1 MKIFVVFF
9 LFISSFL
16 YGALISPSNDSN
28 LRYRHILFEWEQEP
42 DAQGYH
48 LEVSN
53 SQNFLNLVLSIELY
67 STIHINTE
75 DFDWNSQYYWRV
87 RPIDIEG
94 IYGQWIGVATFSTEG
109 TTLPNLDID
118 NYDDSLVQDGLI
130 MYSQFS
136 PYFAVGVIDKTGSE
150 VWNTES
156 VYMNHISKY
165 GEIYGIANNIGKKIN
180 FKQNELWESD
190 PDIFIDSHEVKQI
203 SNGNYMAFSPIYQI
217 GPISIGP
224 WTSYFQELGYQA
236 DGQANEFQWMGMQ
249 IIELDKNTGDLVW
262 SWNPFEH
269 FTMQDNDIYEN
280 TWWDAYFSQRFDW
293 MHTNAFHFDEV
304 DSVIY
309 ASHRHLSRISKIDYP
324 SGEVIWNMGMP
335 AEYNTGSN
343 NICSDLGFS
352 FQHNIQLLDNGDLL
366 FFDNGNLSPLL
377 LNDSNPTSRVRRIR
391 VIDDSYC
398 ETIWQYELPQDL
410 YGLGMGSVQLLE
422 NNNYLIYTYGNGLGN
437 PECSIIEVNQSQE
450 IVWKVTS
457 QNNNS
462 AWYRAYKFPSIHP
475 EAFSVVAQ
483 NYTTDDGEA
492 VIELNDNTLNFSVVN
507 QSGFNQ
513 DYKFILS
520 DLMDGSPQ
528 LFDYEQGEF
537 ELGPNGSI
545 NLSFQANNSD
555 IESTMINLF
564 IWPSHHEYAVKEL
577 GFTVIKS
584 DSLLGDING
593 DNIYNILDVVLLVNI
608 ILDLSEAPNNA
619 DINDDNSVNILDIV
633 LLVNL
638 ILDT

>member
-1 MKIFVVFF
+1 MKIFSLYF

-16 YGALISPSNDSN
+16 YGALITPSNGSN

-42 DAQGYH
+42 NAQSYH

-53 SQNFLNLVLSIELY
+53 NQLFLDLVLSIEQY

-87 RPIDIEG
+87 RPIDIDG
-94 IYGQWIGVATFSTEG
+94 NYGQWIGVAIFSTEG
-109 TTLPNLDID
+109 TTLPNLYVDD
-118 NYDDSLVQDGLI
+118 YNDDSVQDGLI

-136 PYFAVGVIDKTGSE
+136 PYFAVGVIDKTGNE

-156 VYMNHISKY
+156 LYMNYISKY
-165 GEIYGIANNIGKKIN
+165 GEIYGISNNIGKKIN
-180 FKQNELWESD
+180 FKQNELWQSN

-203 SNGNYMAFSPIYQI
+203 PNGNYMAFSPIFQI

-224 WTSYFQELGYQA
+224 WTGYFQDLGYQA
-236 DGQANEFQWMGMQ
+236 DGQVDEFQWMGME

-262 SWNPFEH
+262 NWDPFEH
-269 FTMQDNDIYEN
+269 FTMEDNDIYEN

-309 ASHRHLSRISKIDYP
+309 VSHRHLSRISKIDYP
-324 SGEVIWNMGMP
+324 SGDVIWNMGMP
-335 AEYNTGSN
+335 EVYNTGSN

-398 ETIWQYELPQDL
+398 DIIWQYDLPQNL

-437 PECSIIEVNQSQE
+437 PECSIIEVNQNQE

-457 QNNNS
+457 QDYNS

-475 EAFSVVAQ
+475 EAFSVIAQ
-483 NYTTDDGEA
+483 SYTVNDGGPF
-492 VIELNDNTLNFSVVN
+492 IQLDNNELNFSIVN
-507 QSGFNQ
+507 ESGFNQ
-513 DYKFILS
+513 KYKFVLS
-520 DLMDGSPQ
+520 DLIEGDSQ
-528 LFDYEQGEF
+528 LFNDEQGEF
-537 ELGPNGSI
+537 ELGPNGDI
-545 NLSFQANNSD
+545 DLSFQANN
-555 IESTMINLF
+555 IETDSTIINLS
-564 IWPSHHEYAVKEL
+564 IWPTYHEYAAKDL
-577 GFTVIKS
+577 NFTILKS
-584 DSLLGDING
+584 DSLIGDING
-593 DNIYNILDVVLLVNI
+593 DTIYNILDIVLLVNIILGLSDSPNNADINGDSTINILDVVLLVN
-608 ILDLSEAPNNA
+608 L
-619 DINDDNSVNILDIV
+619 ILDI
-633 LLVNL
+633 
-638 ILDT
+638 